1 MIKKFI
7 RKVLGLKAAGPKRV
21 PRAKHAIERNRISP
35 AALKVC
41 SVLHDAGFSAYVV
54 GGAVRDLLLGAT
66 PKDYDVATN
75 ARPEEVNPLF
85 RRAITKYSVNPLVL
99 EPFWKLSE
107 D

>member
-21 PRAKHAIERNRISP
+21 ARGKHGIERNRISP

-41 SVLHDAGFSAYVV
+41 SVLHEAGFSAYVV

-75 ARPEEVNPLF
+75 ARPE
-85 RRAITKYSVNPLVL
+85 
-99 EPFWKLSE
+99 
-107 D
+107 